1 MGIISG
7 KKLAVAAA
15 ILATMVTISAI
26 IDISRTY
33 DERKRLRSELSV
45 AIQDNRVMHERFDAM
60 QDKLKAREDENK
72 RISESLA
79 QQKVK
84 LDRALQQNRVWS
96 SGSVPN
102 NVVNGLRAI
111 VTDKD

>member
-15 ILATMVTISAI
+15 ILVTMVAISAI

-33 DERKRLRSELSV
+33 DERKRLRSELAV
-45 AIQDNRVMHERFDAM
+45 AVQDNKVMHERFDAM

-79 QQKVK
+79 QQKVR
-84 LDRALQQNRVWS
+84 LDKALQQDRVWTS
-96 SGSVPN
+96 SSVPS
-102 NVVNGLRAI
+102 NVANGLRAI